1 MKYDKNCALK
11 VGAAVFGI
19 VAFVHALRLVQGWD
33 VTVAGQSISMTV
45 SGIGF
50 VVLVG
55 LSYWFWKLA
64 K

>member
-55 LSYWFWKLA
+55 LSYRFSKLA
-64 K
+64 Q